1 MKNKLIIVLIIMF
14 DTLIVHANPWIQK
27 ADFGGTGRHRATGI
41 SIANKGYM
49 GLGHVNGTGIDIN
62 YKDWWQYDPAS
73 DSWTQ
78 KANYPVLNHG
88 AVAFSTST
96 RGYVG
101 GGSALNGEFYEY
113 NPVTNIW
120 AQIANC
126 PLSVGD
132 VQVFSVANKGY
143 VYLGNQLAEY
153 SPLTNTWAMKANSP
167 AFFGTWSTSFS
178 TNSSGFVK
186 SGASFYEYKPAVDQW
201 IVRTSFPGLTSN
213 GGAGFTMNNKGYMTC
228 GYVGSLSL
236 VTNEVWEFNPGNNQW
251 SLICLFPGSSRRFPV
266 AFSINNKGYFGT
278 GTNGINMNDFW
289 AFDFDPL
296 GIEENDLSTLN
307 INVFPNP
314 SSDQINFDFSNVEQ
328 EIILNS
334 KIQLFSSD
342 GRKIKEESIQNPLH
356 TIYRNDLT
364 NGIYFYSIL
373 YKNESVHFGKITFN

>member
-1 MKNKLIIVLIIMF
+1 MKNHLIILII
-14 DTLIVHANPWIQK
+14 IVFESLNTQANPWIQK
-27 ADFGGTGRHRATGI
+27 ADFGGVGRHRATGI

-49 GLGHVNGTGIDIN
+49 GLGHVNGTGIDIG

-78 KANYPVLNHG
+78 KANFPVLNHG

-113 NPVTNIW
+113 NPVSNAW
-120 AQIANC
+120 AQIASC

-153 SPLTNTWAMKANSP
+153 SPLANTWAMKANAP
-167 AFFGTWSTSFS
+167 TTFGTWSTSFS

-186 SGASFYEYKPAVDQW
+186 SGTTFYEYKPALNQW
-201 IVRTSFPGLTSN
+201 LVRTSFPGLTSN

-228 GYVGSLSL
+228 GYVGSLAL

-251 SLICLFPGSSRRFPV
+251 TLICEFPGTSRRFPV
-266 AFSINNKGYFGT
+266 AFAINNKGYFGT

-289 AFDFDPL
+289 VFDFDPL
-296 GIEENDLSTLN
+296 GLEENNLSKLN

-314 SSDQINFDFSNVEQ
+314 SADQLNFDFSNVEQ
-328 EIILNS
+328 EIIMNS

-342 GRKIKEESIQNPLH
+342 GRKLKEEAIQNTLH
-356 TIYRNDLT
+356 TINRADLT

-373 YKNESVHFGKITFN
+373 YKNESVQFGKITFN

>member
-1 MKNKLIIVLIIMF
+1 MKKLIILLIIVF
-14 DTLIVHANPWIQK
+14 GTLNSQANPWIQK

-49 GLGHVNGTGIDIN
+49 GLGHVNGTGIDID

-78 KANYPVLNHG
+78 KANFPVLNHG

-113 NPVTNIW
+113 NPLTNIW
-120 AQIANC
+120 SQIASC

-153 SPLTNTWAMKANSP
+153 APLTNTWVMKANSP
-167 AFFGTWSTSFS
+167 TYFGTWSTSFS

-186 SGASFYEYKPAVDQW
+186 SGAAFYEYKPALDQW
-201 IVRTSFPGLTSN
+201 MVRTSFPGLTSN

-228 GYVGSLSL
+228 GYVGSLAL

-251 SLICLFPGSSRRFPV
+251 SLICLFPGTSRRFPV

-296 GIEENDLSTLN
+296 GISENGLSKIN

-314 SSDQINFDFSNVEQ
+314 SSDQINFDFSSLEQ
-328 EIILNS
+328 EIVTNS

-342 GRKIKEESIQNPLH
+342 GRKIKEEAIQNTLH
-356 TIYRNDLT
+356 TINRADLT

-373 YKNESVHFGKITFN
+373 YKNESVQFGKITFN